1 MNNVSILAIVNCA
14 FQICF
19 FYLLK
24 CLVPPIKLGSHI
36 SLCSSQ
42 DYDKQMNKSI
52 RKLKLIL
59 SEVNDPDAMGCG
71 DEGIWNTDRQP
82 NIKDI
87 KDKIAKGHKD
97 CYDNDAEVTF
107 TYENCNNDGNDTV
120 YSLKIKEIGSGEPKK
135 GNYACSEIYVNK
147 ADRTFNVMTEE
158 GFKTFALCPKSIV
171 RSERSQ

>member
-14 FQICF
+14 SQICL

-24 CLVPPIKLGSHI
+24 CLVPPVKLGSHI

-52 RKLKLIL
+52 RKLKSIL
-59 SEVNDPDAMGCG
+59 SDVNDLDAAGCG
-71 DEGIWNTDRQP
+71 DEGMCNTNGRP

-87 KDKIAKGHKD
+87 KDKIAKELKD
-97 CYDNDAEVTF
+97 CYGDDTEVTF
-107 TYENCNNDGNDTV
+107 TYENCNNDENDTV
-120 YSLKIKEIGSGEPKK
+120 CSLKIKEIGSGEPKK

-147 ADRTFNVMTEE
+147 VDRTFNVMTEE
-158 GFKTFALCPKSIV
+158 GFKTFALRPKSIV